1 MVAQIDRSDITHVE
15 CHGCL
20 GCPTALAVKVG
31 HTQFIDPNDAT
42 LGRGRIVAYTNE
54 HHTHLAQ
61 RRITHHINLIIG
73 MVIINILITDT
84 ITHTVDTGHLV
95 SITVF
100 LGVDQNIEIDVKHI
114 LLRPNLEAVT

>member
-1 MVAQIDRSDITHVE
+1 
-15 CHGCL
+15 
-20 GCPTALAVKVG
+20 
-31 HTQFIDPNDAT
+31 
-42 LGRGRIVAYTNE
+42 
-54 HHTHLAQ
+54 
-61 RRITHHINLIIG
+61 